1 MVAGLSPGEAA
12 KLFRVASLI
21 QKAMQTNQGKL
32 EVTEGDISQI
42 EQAWQKVKSPQ
53 FTMVLYSGTVQNALD
68 EAKLELL
75 RKKPA
80 E

>member
-1 MVAGLSPGEAA
+1 
-12 KLFRVASLI
+12 
-21 QKAMQTNQGKL
+21 MQTNQGKL